1 MTRGTLFY
9 YENDN
14 EIYSSVEFNG
24 DMYHDEEGS
33 MGQVVIDLMKKGIS
47 NVDDFKKMVTI
58 INKDYK
64 YDDGNEI
71 YLINDEAIGTD
82 IKETIEWIETK
93 RRDMIKTNNDP
104 RTWDKT
110 PTFKDVSTWQ
120 FWGMPNLSD
129 YSYIYNNSNKE
140 LEIKTADN
148 KPMIIPPNH
157 IGVLCFGHFDCVIG
171 G

>member
-14 EIYSSVEFNG
+14 EVYSSVEFNG
-24 DMYHDEEGS
+24 DMYHEVEGS

-47 NVDDFKKMVTI
+47 SVADFKKMVSKV
-58 INKDYK
+58 NEDYK

-71 YLINDEAIGTD
+71 HLINEEAID
-82 IKETIEWIETK
+82 NYIKETIDWVENE
-93 RRDMIKTNNDP
+93 RNDLKGTSWDA
-104 RTWDKT
+104 RKWDKK
-110 PTFKDVSTWQ
+110 PTFKDANTWQ
-120 FWGMPNLSD
+120 YWGMPNLSD

-148 KPMIIPPNH
+148 KLMIIPPKH
-157 IGVLCFGHFDCVIG
+157 IGVLCFGHFDCVVEE
-171 G
+171 